1 MFSFPEQYSGTKESI
16 KVTTE
21 FLQEVS
27 TKSGRNIDNGSTV
40 CDIMD
45 KELLRNCDHFLSDLI
60 EIASNEGIE
69 TYRFL
74 ENKSR
79 ILDLSIF
86 FI

>member
-27 TKSGRNIDNGSTV
+27 TQSGLNIDNGSTV
-40 CDIMD
+40 YDIMD
-45 KELLRNCDHFLSDLI
+45 KELLRNCDPFLSDLI
-60 EIASNEGIE
+60 EIPSNERVE

>member
-40 CDIMD
+40 YDIMD
-45 KELLRNCDHFLSDLI
+45 KELLRNCDPFLSDLI
-60 EIASNEGIE
+60 EIPSNERVE

>member
-16 KVTTE
+16 KVTNE

-27 TKSGRNIDNGSTV
+27 TQSGLNIDNGSTV
-40 CDIMD
+40 YDIMD
-45 KELLRNCDHFLSDLI
+45 KELLRNCDPFLSDLI
-60 EIASNEGIE
+60 EIPSNERVE

>member
-21 FLQEVS
+21 FLQELS
-27 TKSGRNIDNGSTV
+27 TQSGLNIDNGSTV
-40 CDIMD
+40 YDIMD
-45 KELLRNCDHFLSDLI
+45 KELLRNCDPFLSDLI
-60 EIASNEGIE
+60 EIPSNERVE

>member
-27 TKSGRNIDNGSTV
+27 TKPGRNIDNGSTV

-69 TYRFL
+69 TSVL
-74 ENKSR
+74 VK
-79 ILDLSIF
+79 
-86 FI
+86 

>member
-27 TKSGRNIDNGSTV
+27 TQSGPNIDNGSTV
-40 CDIMD
+40 YDIMD
-45 KELLRNCDHFLSDLI
+45 KELLRNCDPFLSDLI
-60 EIASNEGIE
+60 EIPSNERVE

>member
-45 KELLRNCDHFLSDLI
+45 KELLRKCDHFLSDLI

-69 TYRFL
+69 TSVL
-74 ENKSR
+74 VK
-79 ILDLSIF
+79 
-86 FI
+86 

>member
-27 TKSGRNIDNGSTV
+27 TQSGLNIDNGSTV
-40 CDIMD
+40 YDIMD
-45 KELLRNCDHFLSDLI
+45 KELLRNCDPFLSDLI
-60 EIASNEGIE
+60 ENPSNERVE